1 MASTSIKPVI
11 FTIGPEKME
20 SIHSE
25 RQSVAQLLSY
35 TAATAASHAD
45 APDRKNT
52 LRGHAS
58 YTVQNRITLAQV
70 MIFVDVTRSPQI
82 AS

>member
-1 MASTSIKPVI
+1 
-11 FTIGPEKME
+11 ME

-25 RQSVAQLLSY
+25 RQSVAQLLSH
-35 TAATAASHAD
+35 TGATAASHTD
-45 APDRKNT
+45 ASNRKNT
-52 LRGHAS
+52 LRGEGQAS
-58 YTVQNRITLAQV
+58 YTVQNRITLVQT